1 MIEFKWST
9 VHRDGKTTQA
19 GIYVSDGEFKYLVDE
34 NGKTVTAFVR
44 SGVRERF
51 ALDFDGDLDDDA
63 LRTVCRKFLN
73 GKHPLENPIPTQV
86 FQVKDTEAANPR
98 SERSR

>member
-9 VHRDGKTTQA
+9 VHRDGKTTNA
-19 GIYVSDGEFKYLVDE
+19 NIYVSDGEFKDIVNDD
-34 NGKTVTAFVR
+34 GKAETAR

-51 ALDFDGDLDDDA
+51 ELDFDGDLDDDA

-73 GKHPLENPIPTQV
+73 GKHPLENPIPAQV